1 MQRKF
6 SEGSIYIH
14 MNIIEAAKVIY
25 KYTVHDEADNVIET
39 QTALSELNVSI
50 EKGSFVC
57 VLGHNGSGKST
68 FAKLINA
75 LNLPDE
81 GTVIVSGMDTKEEDN
96 ILNIRRQAGMVF
108 QNPDNQIVANV
119 VEEDVAF
126 GPENLGVPQ
135 DEIIDRVNKV
145 IDRLEIGSVRM
156 KSPNRLSGGQKQRVA
171 IAGIMAMKPECI
183 VLDEPTAMLD
193 PQGRKYVL
201 EAVHDLNKHEGI
213 TIVLIT
219 HYMEEAVDA
228 DRLIVMEHGEI
239 AKDSEGK
246 PLDGTPR
253 ELFSKPEELKR
264 HFLALPVVTE
274 LAARLKERGLDI
286 PDGILT
292 TAELIESLKSLRAAV
307 DTGEHKCNA

>member
-1 MQRKF
+1 
-6 SEGSIYIH
+6 

-25 KYTVHDEADNVIET
+25 KYTVHDESDNVIES
-39 QTALSELNVSI
+39 QTALSDLDLSI
-50 EKGSFVC
+50 EKGTFVC
-57 VLGHNGSGKST
+57 ILGHNGSGKST
-68 FAKLINA
+68 FAKLING

-81 GTVIVSGMDTKEEDN
+81 GTVVVSGMDTRNEDK
-96 ILNIRRQAGMVF
+96 ILSIRRKAGMVF

-126 GPENLGVPQ
+126 GPENLGMPQ
-135 DEIIDRVNKV
+135 KEIAERVDDVLN
-145 IDRLEIGSVRM
+145 RLELDAVRL

-193 PQGRKYVL
+193 PSGRRYVL
-201 EAVHDLNKHEGI
+201 EAVHDLNRREGI

-239 AKDSEGK
+239 ARDSQGQ

-253 ELFSKPEELKR
+253 ELFSKPEELKA
-264 HFLALPVVTE
+264 HSLALPVVTE
-274 LAARLKERGLDI
+274 LAYRLKERGLEL
-286 PDGILT
+286 PEGILT
-292 TAELIESLKSLRAAV
+292 TEELITGLRELK
-307 DTGEHKCNA
+307 GNA

>member
-1 MQRKF
+1 
-6 SEGSIYIH
+6 

-25 KYTVHDEADNVIET
+25 KYTVHDESDNVIES
-39 QTALSELNVSI
+39 QTALSDLNLSI
-50 EKGSFVC
+50 EKGTFVC
-57 VLGHNGSGKST
+57 ILGHNGSGKST
-68 FAKLINA
+68 FAKLING

-81 GTVIVSGMDTKEEDN
+81 GTVVVSGMDTKNEDK
-96 ILNIRRQAGMVF
+96 ILSIRRKAGMVF

-126 GPENLGVPQ
+126 GPENLGMPQ
-135 DEIIDRVNKV
+135 KEITERVDDVLN
-145 IDRLEIGSVRM
+145 RLELDAVRL

-193 PQGRKYVL
+193 PSGRRYVL
-201 EAVHDLNKHEGI
+201 EAVHDLNRREGI

-239 AKDSEGK
+239 ARDSQGQ

-253 ELFSKPEELKR
+253 ELFSKPEELKA
-264 HFLALPVVTE
+264 HSLALPVVTE
-274 LAARLKERGLDI
+274 LAYRLKERGLEL
-286 PDGILT
+286 PEGILT
-292 TAELIESLKSLRAAV
+292 TEELITGLRELK
-307 DTGEHKCNA
+307 GNA